1 VLLAL
6 GYGFLNCPKTV
17 QSELFYT
24 DLRNRAAQSH
34 HTERFL
40 PHRKA
45 RIGSPIVIAKA
56 QAVAVRFWP
65 VAGLA
70 TAVIVNLVW
79 IGFLGYGLSKLA
91 ATAFF

>member
-45 RIGSPIVIAKA
+45 RIGSPDC
-56 QAVAVRFWP
+56 QL
-65 VAGLA
+65 GLDRLS
-70 TAVIVNLVW
+70 T
-79 IGFLGYGLSKLA
+79 GFPSWLQRHFSSSKKGERVFPL
-91 ATAFF
+91 F

>member
-70 TAVIVNLVW
+70 TAVILNLVS